1 MFCGGLALALEQLVA
16 PSARAAAEPRNVR
29 PQPGDF
35 LVFAEGERAGKQVLV
50 ADCAV
55 GQAPQ
60 FAFPMD
66 PATQVVR
73 DGAPFN
79 RVLLVRLA
87 ADEISARTRPH
98 AADGVLAYSAICTHY
113 GCQITLLAKDQRGV
127 TCNCHGSTFDAG
139 NNGEIVVGPA
149 TRRLAFLPLKTVEG
163 ALVVAAGFSGR
174 LGPPQQ

>member
-1 MFCGGLALALEQLVA
+1 MLCGALALALEPLAGTVA
-16 PSARAAAEPRNVR
+16 HAAPDPRDAR
-29 PQPGDF
+29 PQPGDV
-35 LVFAEGERAGKQVLV
+35 LVFAEGERAGKQVTI
-50 ADCAV
+50 ADCSV

-87 ADEISARTRPH
+87 IEQISPRTLPH

-113 GCQITLLAKDQRGV
+113 GCQITLLAKDQRGI

-149 TRRLAFLPLKTVEG
+149 TRRLAFLPLTAVDG